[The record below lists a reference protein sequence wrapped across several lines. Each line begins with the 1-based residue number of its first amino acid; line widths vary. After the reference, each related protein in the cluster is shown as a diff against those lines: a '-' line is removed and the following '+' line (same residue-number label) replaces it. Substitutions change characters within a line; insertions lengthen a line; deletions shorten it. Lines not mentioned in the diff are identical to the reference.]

1 MYTYKERLLIK
12 KIYLLLASDSIIYS
26 SISFLV
32 GFLPSDLRTDIKD
45 FVDIVPLSYLS
56 YVANALKISK

>member
-1 MYTYKERLLIK
+1 MATYKEQLLIK
-12 KIYLLLASDSIIYS
+12 KISLLLASASITNS
-26 SISFLV
+26 STSFLV

-45 FVDIVPLSYLS
+45 FVDIVPLPYLS